1 MIPMILQKTLHGVV
15 YASAGVAT
23 LAAFNSDQLLTW
35 SAVTVAISSAILTAG
50 VAGYHKLREAAR
62 QENIADRAADL
73 ESIRAMARVQLE
85 LEARI
90 VNIEKTAA
98 ELVETLAER
107 KAEFA
112 KMFEDMRTNLATMHK
127 DLEAAKC
134 KFPAADGSP
143 SCKDDDRPENRGIT
157 P

>member
-1 MIPMILQKTLHGVV
+1 MISMISQKILHGVV

-85 LEARI
+85 LETRI
-90 VNIEKTAA
+90 VNIEKTAG
-98 ELVETLAER
+98 ELIETLAAR
-107 KAEFA
+107 KAEFGA
-112 KMFEDMRTNLATMHK
+112 MFDEMKANIGAMHK
-127 DLEAAKC
+127 DLESAKC
-134 KFPAADGSP
+134 KFPGTESGKA
-143 SCKDDDRPENRGIT
+143 
-157 P
+157 